1 MSHAEKTNAQVFA
14 VVPAPVV
21 IALPFAIVS
30 LRSIYLF
37 IQLFLHPVPTRGQN
51 KNCSE
56 LYAKAE
62 RNMNITPPVGFVPAS
77 EAF

>member
-1 MSHAEKTNAQVFA
+1 MYRNWRADLERWLTLVSQKSKLAE
-14 VVPAPVV
+14 
-21 IALPFAIVS
+21 AIRYP
-30 LRSIYLF
+30 LARW
-37 IQLFLHPVPTRGQN
+37 GQN

>member
-30 LRSIYLF
+30 LRSIYLC
-37 IQLFLHPVPTRGQN
+37 IQLFLHPVPTTGSRLLN
-51 KNCSE
+51 EVVPRICTWI
-56 LYAKAE
+56 AA
-62 RNMNITPPVGFVPAS
+62 RNQINEVHS
-77 EAF
+77 